1 MLSNPILSSF
11 KYFRIYL
18 LFWLIITAVYLNI
31 LNFGIQA
38 DLLISVIDSLVF
50 NSILCGFGLS
60 YWYSAKFISLDKN
73 NLSKVIFTHI
83 FGGILLTIIWLLIG
97 FNIIKLFIA
106 NIDDYTKFFYETLSW
121 RFLIGLLIYFLIT
134 SFYYIITFYTGF
146 QEKLVTENKFKNL
159 ATEAELKSL
168 KFQINPHFIFN
179 SLNSLSALTTID
191 PKKAKVM
198 IQKLADFLRFT
209 LSNNEIQ
216 KNKLY
221 DELKNIKLYLEIE
234 KIRFEDKFEFV
245 EIINEECKNVLVP
258 NMILQPLIENAI
270 KHAVY
275 ETLEKI
281 TLTLSCERE
290 NDYLHIKLSNNFD
303 SDSATN
309 KGPGIGLKNI
319 GERLKLLYGR
329 DDLFKI
335 NKTDD
340 TFSVSMYIPLF
351 DE

>member
-11 KYFRIYL
+11 KNFRIYL

-38 DLLISVIDSLVF
+38 DLLVSVIDSLVF
-50 NSILCGFGLS
+50 NSILCGLGLS
-60 YWYSAKFISLDKN
+60 YWYTAKFISLDKN

-83 FGGILLTIIWLLIG
+83 LGGILLTIIWLLIG
-97 FNIIKLFIA
+97 FNIIKLFVT
-106 NIDDYTKFFYETLSW
+106 NTDDYIKFFYETLSW

-134 SFYYIITFYTGF
+134 SFYYIITYYTGF

-234 KIRFEDKFEFV
+234 KIRFEDKFEYV
-245 EIINEECKNVLVP
+245 EIINEECKKVLVP

-303 SDSATN
+303 SDSKTN
-309 KGPGIGLKNI
+309 KGPGIGLNNI

>member
-1 MLSNPILSSF
+1 MLSNPILSNF
-11 KYFRIYL
+11 KNFRIYL
-18 LFWLIITAVYLNI
+18 LFWLIITALYLNI
-31 LNFGIQA
+31 LNFGIQV
-38 DLLISVIDSLVF
+38 DLYIAVIDSLIF
-50 NSILCGFGLS
+50 NLILCGLGLS
-60 YWYSAKFISLDKN
+60 FWYSARFIPLDKN
-73 NLSKVIFTHI
+73 NLSKIILTHI
-83 FGGILLTIIWLLIG
+83 LGGVLLTILWLFIG
-97 FNIIKLFIA
+97 YNIINNFVLTSE
-106 NIDDYTKFFYETLSW
+106 DYTKFFYETLSW
-121 RFLIGLLIYFLIT
+121 RFLIGLLIYFLII
-134 SFYYIITFYTGF
+134 SFYYIITYYTGF

-159 ATEAELKSL
+159 ATKAELKSL

-234 KIRFEDKFEFV
+234 KIRFEDKFEYV
-245 EIINEECKNVLVP
+245 EKINEECKQVLVP

-290 NDYLHIKLSNNFD
+290 NDYLHIKLTNNFD
-303 SDSATN
+303 SDSTAN

-319 GERLKLLYGR
+319 GERLKLLYRR
-329 DDLFKI
+329 DNLFKI
-335 NKTDD
+335 NKTHD
-340 TFSVSMYIPLF
+340 TFNVSIYIPLL

>member
-1 MLSNPILSSF
+1 MLSNPILSNF
-11 KYFRIYL
+11 KNFRIYL
-18 LFWLIITAVYLNI
+18 LFWVVIIAVYFNI
-31 LNFGIQA
+31 LNFGIKT
-38 DLLISVIDSLVF
+38 DLLTNLTDTLVF
-50 NSILCGFGLS
+50 NLILSGLGLS
-60 YWYSAKFISLDKN
+60 FWYSARFITLDKH
-73 NLSKVIFTHI
+73 NLTKIISTHI
-83 FGGILLTIIWLLIG
+83 LGGVFLTIVWLFLG
-97 FNIIKLFIA
+97 YNIINIFII
-106 NIDDYTKFFYETLSW
+106 NTDDYTKFFYETLSW

-134 SFYYIITFYTGF
+134 SFYYIITYYTGF

-234 KIRFEDKFEFV
+234 KIRFEDKFEYL
-245 EIINEECKNVLVP
+245 EKINEECKQVLVP

-275 ETLEKI
+275 ETLEKV
-281 TLTLSCERE
+281 TLTLSCTRE

-303 SDSATN
+303 SESAHN

-319 GERLKLLYGR
+319 EERLKLLYGR
-329 DDLFKI
+329 DNLLKI
-335 NKTDD
+335 KKTDD

-351 DE
+351 NE